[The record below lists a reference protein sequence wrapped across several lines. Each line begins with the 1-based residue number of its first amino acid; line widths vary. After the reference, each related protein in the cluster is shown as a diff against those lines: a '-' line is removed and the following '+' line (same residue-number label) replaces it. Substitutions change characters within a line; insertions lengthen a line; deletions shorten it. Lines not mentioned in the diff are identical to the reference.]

1 MSKIQRSKQKKRAKE
16 GTLCARAG
24 ERQLAQIAGVLWQVG
39 ADGGMEGVGRGAAG
53 KLAKPRLVTDVDAN
67 CGFLITPSSPTIF
80 SIFHFVKLE
89 DPLVYS

>member
-1 MSKIQRSKQKKRAKE
+1 M
-16 GTLCARAG
+16 
-24 ERQLAQIAGVLWQVG
+24 G

-67 CGFLITPSSPTIF
+67 CGFLITPSSPTV

>member
-1 MSKIQRSKQKKRAKE
+1 MHELVSASLHKLPGYCGKW
-16 GTLCARAG
+16 GLM
-24 ERQLAQIAGVLWQVG
+24 
-39 ADGGMEGVGRGAAG
+39 GGWRGVGGGAAG

-67 CGFLITPSSPTIF
+67 CGFLITPSSPTVF